1 LPSTIEQVNRELK
14 DRGLTVLAIN
24 LGEPRDVLAAW
35 VKSRNVTSTV
45 LLDPTGDVARSYAI
59 AHTPTVFLVD
69 RQGRLVGKA
78 IGTRQWTGDKGRAL
92 LRLVMER

>member
-1 LPSTIEQVNRELK
+1 LPSTIEQIHRELK
-14 DRGLTVLAIN
+14 DRGLTVLAVN
-24 LGEPRDVLAAW
+24 LAEPRDVLAAW
-35 VKSRNVTSTV
+35 VKQRNVTLTV
-45 LLDPTGDVARSYAI
+45 LLDPAGDVARSYAI

>member
-1 LPSTIEQVNRELK
+1 V
-14 DRGLTVLAIN
+14 N

-35 VKSRNVTSTV
+35 VRSRNVTTTV
-45 LLDPTGDVARSYAI
+45 LLDSTGDVARGYAV

-78 IGTRQWTGDKGRAL
+78 IGTRQWTGDRGRAL
-92 LRLVMER
+92 LRLLMER